1 MGTTRPF
8 SLSVA
13 LIDRHKA
20 MIRRLIE
27 ELRTI
32 PAAALEYAELHGRLR
47 TLSELDLLDADEEQ
61 ERYLQANVARRIAE
75 ES

>member
-32 PAAALEYAELHGRLR
+32 PAALEYAELHGRLR
-47 TLSELDLLDADEEQ
+47 TPLELGLLDADEEQ
-61 ERYLQANVARRIAE
+61 ERYLQANVARQIA
-75 ES
+75 